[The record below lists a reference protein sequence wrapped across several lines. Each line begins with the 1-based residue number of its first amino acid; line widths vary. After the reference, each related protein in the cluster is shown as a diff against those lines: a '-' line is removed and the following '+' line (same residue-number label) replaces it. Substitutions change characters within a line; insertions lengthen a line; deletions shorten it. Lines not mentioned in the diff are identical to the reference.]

1 MIVRRHVQS
10 RPEFDSQLG
19 IPGFSGTTSHEK
31 MERNLGE
38 WRQMNVME

>member
-1 MIVRRHVQS
+1 MLYG
-10 RPEFDSQLG
+10 RPEFDSRLG
-19 IPGFSGTTSHEK
+19 TPGFSVPSDEE

>member
-1 MIVRRHVQS
+1 MLQS

-19 IPGFSGTTSHEK
+19 ILGFSGTSDEE